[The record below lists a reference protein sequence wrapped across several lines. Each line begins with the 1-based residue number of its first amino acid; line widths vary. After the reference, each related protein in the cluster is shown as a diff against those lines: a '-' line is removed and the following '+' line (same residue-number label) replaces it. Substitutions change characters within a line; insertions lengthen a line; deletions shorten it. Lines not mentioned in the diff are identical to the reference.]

1 MEIFKKIG
9 DAASE
14 TYKMT
19 AEKTSKLAK
28 ETKLKMQINEY
39 KKQIDDIYKNIGEA
53 VYQKHVLGEEIS
65 IKDIEQNCEEIDTLT
80 EKIATSKEE
89 ILNLKEKRQCKNC
102 YEEIEIDAHYC
113 PNCGFEQEEIVKIE
127 KTKEIE
133 KEDEEDE

>member
-1 MEIFKKIG
+1 MEFFKKIG

-28 ETKLKMQINEY
+28 ETKLKMQINDY

-65 IKDIEQNCEEIDTLT
+65 LKDVEQNCEEIDSLT
-80 EKIATSKEE
+80 EKIASSKEE

-102 YEEIEIDAHYC
+102 YEEIEIDAKYC
-113 PNCGFEQEEIVKIE
+113 PSCGFEQEEIVKNEIIE
-127 KTKEIE
+127 TENQE
-133 KEDEEDE
+133 NEDE